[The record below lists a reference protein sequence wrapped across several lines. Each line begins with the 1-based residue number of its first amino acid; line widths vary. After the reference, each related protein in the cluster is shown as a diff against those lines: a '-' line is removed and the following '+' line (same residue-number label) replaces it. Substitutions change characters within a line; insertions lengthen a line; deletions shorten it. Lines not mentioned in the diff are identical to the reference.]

1 MNTMATVSLRVTDSL
16 LKEIAHIEKCWQAD
30 RSEVVRRLL
39 VKSLREWRVEEAL
52 ERLKEHKIS
61 IGKAAQES
69 GLTLWDL
76 LALAKEKGIDWTGYS
91 REDAEKDLAELR
103 K

>member
-1 MNTMATVSLRVTDSL
+1 MNTMATVSLRVHDSL
-16 LKEIAHIEKCWQAD
+16 IKQITRIEKRWQAD

-39 VKSLREWRVEEAL
+39 VKSLHEWRIEDAL

-69 GLTLWDL
+69 GLMLWDL
-76 LALAKEKGIDWTGYS
+76 LALAKERGIDWTDYS